1 MAKQKRSIYVS
12 DEAWARLEYAARA
25 DDRSASAYLERALMK
40 LPAPNGTT
48 AVTVPEAPNGNVSSF
63 RDKLKAVQKR

>member
-1 MAKQKRSIYVS
+1 MAKRHHSVHLS
-12 DEAWARLEYAARA
+12 DEAWARLECAAKA
-25 DDRSASAYLERALMK
+25 DDRSISAYLERALMK

-48 AVTVPEAPNGNVSSF
+48 AVSAPEATNGNGSSF